1 MRILIA
7 DDDVTSRTMLTGL
20 MKRWGYDV
28 VEAIDGAQAWEEL
41 QRSDAPRLAV
51 LDWVM
56 PVMDGVEVIRLVR
69 ARSAEHLPYILLLT
83 AKNGTDDIIRGL
95 DAGADDY
102 VGKPFSLGELRARIQ
117 VGRRTVELHS
127 ILLETQS
134 ALNHQAT
141 HDPLTGV
148 LNRRA
153 ILGHLEKEL
162 SRIRRDG
169 GSLSIGILDI
179 DHFKRVND
187 RYGHQA
193 GDEVLCGCVEVL
205 GGLLR
210 DYDLLGRLG
219 GEEFLVVAPG
229 TGDECGHLY
238 ERLRA
243 AISSTTF
250 TSRVKPVSVTVSI
263 GVASCNGTTCLD
275 DLLAAADDALYRAK
289 RSGRDRVVHS
299 DSPDRRE

>member
-41 QRSDAPRLAV
+41 QKSDAPKLAV

-83 AKNGTDDIIRGL
+83 AKNGTDDVIRGL

-127 ILLETQS
+127 RLQETQE

-148 LNRRA
+148 MNRRA
-153 ILGHLEKEL
+153 IIDHLEKEL
-162 SRIRRDG
+162 SRVKRDG
-169 GSLSIGILDI
+169 GRLSIGIVDI

-187 RYGHQA
+187 RYGHQT
-193 GDEVLCGCVEVL
+193 GDEVLCGCVGVL

-229 TGDECGHLY
+229 TGDDCSHLY

-243 AISSTTF
+243 AIASTKF
-250 TSRVKPVSVTVSI
+250 TSRVKPVSVTISI
-263 GVASCNGTTCLD
+263 GVAVSDGTTGLD
-275 DLLAAADDALYRAK
+275 DLLAAADGALYRAK
-289 RSGRDRVVHS
+289 RSGRDRVVQAES
-299 DSPDRRE
+299 S